1 MAEEIRNPAETRNI
15 QMEWVSAWGSQLA
28 LKVKE
33 ETKKPY
39 RNETN
44 KQKWAEMNGYVL
56 RML

>member
-39 RNETN
+39 RIEKN
-44 KQKWAEMNGYVL
+44 K
-56 RML
+56 